1 MKFKELFEEY
11 IKERE
16 DCNLYQIDDG
26 YITVRMDAIDR
37 YGRIMFINDFF
48 VSHKSRKKSKHTA
61 VKLLE
66 KAREVANKLECKEIR
81 AVVYTKAKNSTESLK
96 ACLYYG
102 FKVVG
107 AENDKIFILMDLS
120 EKVHYPLRLKNKEID
135 NGKSHTDGKRDGRS
149 KGKVKES

>member
-81 AVVYTKAKNSTESLK
+81 AVVYNKAKNSTDSLK
-96 ACLYYG
+96 ACLY
-102 FKVVG
+102 
-107 AENDKIFILMDLS
+107 
-120 EKVHYPLRLKNKEID
+120 
-135 NGKSHTDGKRDGRS
+135 
-149 KGKVKES
+149 